1 MSKRVSFT
9 SRSLSRRLSRK
20 IVLLT
25 LLVFLIALTSVAV
38 VSIIAIH
45 RESIG
50 NARESL
56 RSTSLDIESLLVN
69 VEATCKST
77 CRAIIH
83 FNAEGGD
90 ISSVTEDV
98 VLNDKTISGC
108 AMAFEPYRSADSSK
122 EYHMVASHVS
132 EGEETAGTVILGGA
146 DYDYLIMDWY
156 QIPKLLGK
164 AYWSEPYF
172 DVVTSQTVTSY
183 SVPVYDDKNEFIGI
197 LKADIALSWLT
208 DMLSTLQPYPNS
220 YNLLIGRNGSYISH
234 IQRDKIL
241 NETIFAE
248 PLASGNGKAMD
259 IARKIMSRQEG
270 IVPFFDRGKA
280 YYHIFEKITNGW
292 TAVIVCPQSEV
303 YAGARMINVTLT
315 IVALLGIL
323 LMYFGC
329 KKIISKSTMPLTE
342 FTNTALTMAKG
353 NFNASIPDVD
363 SEDEIRYLH
372 DSLTYLQTSINAYI
386 KELRES
392 LTSNEKYENE
402 LNIASSIQRN
412 MLPSEFPKRDD
423 FDLFA
428 ALFPAKEV
436 GGDLYD
442 FYVKGDRLYFAIGD
456 VSGKGVPA
464 ALFMAITRSA
474 YRFISGM
481 GMNMEQ
487 VERNINNAF
496 TEGNDSGM
504 FVTMF
509 IGCLDL
515 KTLDLEYCNAGHNPI
530 VVVSPSGEAKFL
542 RAKANLAAGL
552 IGEFQYQGETLHL
565 EKGSRLL
572 LYTDGISEA
581 ENRQKELF
589 GDDRLLGYC
598 SSIPVSTSAKD
609 FTDGLLAAV
618 REFTAGNEQNDDIT
632 VLTIRV

>member
-1 MSKRVSFT
+1 
-9 SRSLSRRLSRK
+9 
-20 IVLLT
+20 
-25 LLVFLIALTSVAV
+25 
-38 VSIIAIH
+38 
-45 RESIG
+45 
-50 NARESL
+50 
-56 RSTSLDIESLLVN
+56 
-69 VEATCKST
+69 
-77 CRAIIH
+77 
-83 FNAEGGD
+83 
-90 ISSVTEDV
+90 
-98 VLNDKTISGC
+98 
-108 AMAFEPYRSADSSK
+108 
-122 EYHMVASHVS
+122 MVASHVS

-270 IVPFFDRGKA
+270 IVPVFDRGKA

-509 IGCLDL
+509 IGCLNL

-552 IGEFQYQGETLHL
+552 IGEFQYQGETLQL

>member
-1 MSKRVSFT
+1 MNKRVSFT
-9 SRSLSRRLSRK
+9 SRSISKKLSRK

-25 LLVFLIALTSVAV
+25 LLVFLLAMIAVAV
-38 VSIIAIH
+38 VSLVTIH
-45 RESIG
+45 RESVG
-50 NARESL
+50 NARGAL
-56 RSTSLDIESLLVN
+56 RSTSLDIEALLVN
-69 VEATCKST
+69 VEANCRST
-77 CRAIIH
+77 SRTIAYL
-83 FNAEGGD
+83 ASAGGD
-90 ISSVTEDV
+90 VSRITEEI
-98 VLNDKTISGC
+98 VLSDKTIPGC
-108 AMAFEPYRSADSSK
+108 AMAFEPFRGSDSGK
-122 EYHMVASHVS
+122 EYSMVASYVS
-132 EGEETAGTVILGGA
+132 GDESTAHTVRPGGA

-172 DVVTSQTVTSY
+172 DVITSQVVTSY
-183 SVPVYDDKNEFIGI
+183 SIPIYDSNNELLGI
-197 LKADIALSWLT
+197 MKADMALSWLT
-208 DMLSTLQPYPNS
+208 DMISALQPYPTS

-248 PLASGNGKAMD
+248 PIAEGNEKTLEH
-259 IARKIMSRQEG
+259 ARQIMSQQEG
-270 IVPFFDRGKA
+270 ILPFILKGKA
-280 YYHIFEKITNGW
+280 YYYIFEKIKNGW
-292 TAVIVCPQSEV
+292 TAVIVCPQNEV
-303 YAGARMINVTLT
+303 YAGARMINITLW
-315 IVALLGIL
+315 IVAILGMI
-323 LMYFGC
+323 LMYIGC

-342 FTNTALTMAKG
+342 FTNAALTMAKG
-353 NFNASIPDVD
+353 NFNATIPDID
-363 SEDEIRYLH
+363 SEDELRYMH
-372 DSLTYLQTSINAYI
+372 DSLSYLQTSINAYI
-386 KELRES
+386 KELRKS
-392 LTSNEKYENE
+392 LISNEKFENE

-412 MLPSEFPKRDD
+412 MLPNEFPKRDD

-442 FYVKGDRLYFAIGD
+442 FYVKDDHLYFAIGD

-515 KTLDLEYCNAGHNPI
+515 KTLELEYCNAGHNPI
-530 VVVSPSGEAKFL
+530 VVISPSGEADFL
-542 RAKANLAAGL
+542 HAKANLAAGL
-552 IGEFQYQGETLHL
+552 IGGFQYQGETMKL

-589 GDDRLLGYC
+589 GEDRLLAYAAGT
-598 SSIPVSTSAKD
+598 PVSTSAKD
-609 FTDGLLAAV
+609 FTDGLLDAV
-618 REFTAGNEQNDDIT
+618 HTFTAGNEQNDDIT

>member
-1 MSKRVSFT
+1 MSKRVSFI
-9 SRSLSRRLSRK
+9 SRSISRKLSRK
-20 IVLLT
+20 IALQT
-25 LLVFLIALTSVAV
+25 LLIFFLAMIAVGV
-38 VSIIAIH
+38 VSIVAIH

-50 NARESL
+50 NARGAL

-69 VEATCKST
+69 VEATCNST
-77 CRAIIH
+77 SRTIAYL
-83 FNAEGGD
+83 AGMGD
-90 ISSVTEDV
+90 DVSRITEEI
-98 VLNDKTISGC
+98 VLGDKTISGC
-108 AMAFEPYRSADSSK
+108 ALAFEPHRSPDSEK
-122 EYHMVASHVS
+122 EYNMVASYVP
-132 EGEETAGTVILGGA
+132 EGEDSARTVNLGGS

-156 QIPKLLGK
+156 QIPRLLGK

-172 DVVTSQTVTSY
+172 DEVTSQVVTSY
-183 SVPVYDDKNEFIGI
+183 SIPIYDSNGELLGI
-197 LKADIALSWLT
+197 MKADMALSWLT
-208 DMLSTLQPYPNS
+208 DMISALQPYPNS
-220 YNLLIGRNGSYISH
+220 YNILIGRNGSYISH

-248 PLASGNGKAMD
+248 PIAEGNEKAFER
-259 IARKIMSRQEG
+259 AQKIMSQQEG
-270 IVPFFDRGKA
+270 ISPAIERGKA
-280 YYHIFEKITNGW
+280 YYHIFEKLPNGW
-292 TAVIVCPQSEV
+292 TADIVCPQREV

-315 IVALLGIL
+315 LVALLGML

-342 FTNTALTMAKG
+342 FTNAALTMAKG
-353 NFNASIPDVD
+353 NFNATIPDVD
-363 SEDEIRYLH
+363 NEDEIRYLH

-386 KELRES
+386 KELRRS
-392 LTSNEKYENE
+392 LVSNEKFENE
-402 LNIASSIQRN
+402 LNIASSIQRR
-412 MLPSEFPKRDD
+412 MLPMEFPKRDD
-423 FDLFA
+423 FDIYA

-442 FYVKGDRLYFAIGD
+442 FYVKGDHLYFAIGD

-496 TEGNDSGM
+496 TEGNESGM

-515 KTLDLEYCNAGHNPI
+515 KTLELEYCNAGHNPI
-530 VVVSPSGEAKFL
+530 VVVSPSGKADFL
-542 RAKANLAAGL
+542 HAKANLAAGL
-552 IGEFQYQGETLHL
+552 IGGFQYQGETLQL
-565 EKGSRLL
+565 EKGSRLI

-589 GDDRLLGYC
+589 GEDRLLEY
-598 SSIPVSTSAKD
+598 SASVPVTTSAKD
-609 FTDGLLAAV
+609 FTDGLLDAV
-618 REFTAGNEQNDDIT
+618 RGFTDGNEQNDDIT